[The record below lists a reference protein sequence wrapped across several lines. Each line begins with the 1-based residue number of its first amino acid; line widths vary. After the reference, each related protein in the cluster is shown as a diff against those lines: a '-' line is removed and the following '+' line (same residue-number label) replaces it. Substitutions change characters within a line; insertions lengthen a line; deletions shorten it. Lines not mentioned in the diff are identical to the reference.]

1 MVRDAER
8 LQCGVATAEGDRGN
22 KRQGRQG
29 LIHGEGYLGLI
40 LISGW
45 CAT

>member
-1 MVRDAER
+1 MVRHAER
-8 LQCGVATAEGDRGN
+8 RQCSVAIAEGDRGN
-22 KRQGRQG
+22 KGQG
-29 LIHGEGYLGLI
+29 LVHGEGYLGLI